1 MKVKKSF
8 ILLLSVVTILL
19 SSCCL
24 DVKTTKEEPVE
35 GAGER
40 FVDQEELAEIVQDR
54 FIDIDQ
60 FPSDG
65 RKLSLTEAEAYLYCW
80 ADENSGIEVSDDEL
94 REAIFV
100 VLESTDLIRELVA
113 EIDEIDVD

>member
-8 ILLLSVVTILL
+8 ILLLCVVIILF

-35 GAGER
+35 GAG
-40 FVDQEELAEIVQDR
+40 VDQDKLAEIVQDR

-94 REAIFV
+94 REAIWV
-100 VLESTDLIRELVA
+100 VLESTDLIRELVS